1 MTMKELDSFIFKFK
15 NLCSSGRN
23 ANLNMKC
30 GSGKI
35 EVHLSVELHEAH
47 ADQPLRPQAR
57 NGLARQRRREKRAA
71 AREIAAAAEAIME
84 KAGAVEEPVAKPS
97 DKEIVAEKVTL
108 REATSDGSD
117 ATAKEA
123 IENETGE
130 FEEICDE
137 FCPDEDFYN
146 DVDKPMEESSDVFK
160 INFKDYTKTKPPEK
174 NDNQILKEMERNLDF
189 TFNHYKVRNENR
201 NFKVIKSERR
211 ADSFEVLIKVDNIP
225 EVIQA
230 VRGLRTWITDVRKLS
245 KRRTVPSSLP
255 SW

>member
-1 MTMKELDSFIFKFK
+1 MKELDSFIFKFK

-47 ADQPLRPQAR
+47 ADKPLRPQAR

-84 KAGAVEEPVAKPS
+84 KAGAVEEPVTKPS

-123 IENETGE
+123 IENET
-130 FEEICDE
+130 CDE
-137 FCPDEDFYN
+137 NRKF
-146 DVDKPMEESSDVFK
+146 VTSSALMKTFIMMLINPWKKVQMYSKSTSK
-160 INFKDYTKTKPPEK
+160 IIQRQNHLRRMTTK
-174 NDNQILKEMERNLDF
+174 F
-189 TFNHYKVRNENR
+189 
-201 NFKVIKSERR
+201 
-211 ADSFEVLIKVDNIP
+211 
-225 EVIQA
+225 
-230 VRGLRTWITDVRKLS
+230 
-245 KRRTVPSSLP
+245 
-255 SW
+255 